1 MIVAPMPVNQRR
13 CQRQCSQVLVDAY
26 SAPAIRHGKGTRT
39 GATRERGR
47 QPPADGPK
55 PTNRAYAREPR
66 AAPQSH
72 DSRVD
77 CTSGCCDRGASP
89 ELLPADDV
97 VKWARQCH
105 LHAPANRARSPNPTT
120 IARAET
126 RIARQRRPPVG
137 SYNATHGAP
146 QADHWQP
153 RCLRH
158 GILQTA
164 RSPNPP
170 LIARQHVHRERPT
183 GSTCRQMTMPV
194 LASPRRCPR
203 GARYPCAVTPTRTE
217 RNARLNLG
225 LRHPRATAR

>member
-1 MIVAPMPVNQRR
+1 MPVTQRR

-77 CTSGCCDRGASP
+77 CTSGCCDRGASL
-89 ELLPADDV
+89 ELLPAHEQI
-97 VKWARQCH
+97 KRARQCH

-126 RIARQRRPPVG
+126 RTARQRWPRPTASALAPAHEKQLQCVIQQAPSPRVECAPVIIPGLSRRIRRRRGATTGNHVAYVTVFSKPPV
-137 SYNATHGAP
+137 AP
-146 QADHWQP
+146 
-153 RCLRH
+153 
-158 GILQTA
+158 I
-164 RSPNPP
+164 
-170 LIARQHVHRERPT
+170 
-183 GSTCRQMTMPV
+183 
-194 LASPRRCPR
+194 
-203 GARYPCAVTPTRTE
+203 
-217 RNARLNLG
+217 RL
-225 LRHPRATAR
+225 